1 MGLKIPDEFG
11 IVTERARQR
20 EVFAD
25 KVARRVEAW
34 IFSPAGQATIARK
47 VDARVREEVDAIIE
61 RRKAEQ
67 VAEVEKVALPSG
79 PPVGEVLVAV
89 SDVTGCTVPNLLGPR
104 RSRNIVYPRHL
115 VFHILALTRHDLSLP
130 AIGRAIGGRDHTTV
144 MHALKVF
151 AERQHD
157 EPYARWLADD
167 RIKALLAMAPDK
179 ERETRPHKIT
189 VEQAREIRAS
199 RLTNRE
205 VAEKYGISE
214 NHAGEVRRGVVWKD
228 AA

>member
-1 MGLKIPDEFG
+1 MRLKIEDEYG
-11 IVTERARQR
+11 IVTENARRR
-20 EVFAD
+20 ELFAD
-25 KVARRVEAW
+25 KVARRVEQF
-34 IFSPAGQATIARK
+34 IFSPGGQAMIARK
-47 VDARVREEVDAIIE
+47 VDARVQEEVAAIIE
-61 RRKAEQ
+61 RKRAEQRAEVEQ
-67 VAEVEKVALPSG
+67 VAPPSG

-89 SDVTGCTVPNLLGPR
+89 ADVTGCSVPNLLGPR

-151 AERQHD
+151 GERQHD
-157 EPYARWLADD
+157 EPYPRWLADD

-179 ERETRPHKIT
+179 PRETKPHKIT
-189 VEQAREIRAS
+189 AEQAAEIRAS
-199 RLTNRE
+199 RLSNRE

-214 NHAGEVRRGVVWKD
+214 SHAAEVRRGAVWKD